1 MDKIRV
7 TLISAIALVTF
18 YGFIQFA
25 EFKKEKD
32 SQALVERHES
42 ASQFNESS
50 VPQVEQNTS
59 NDSDDVPSLV
69 TKTAI
74 QESPK
79 SQATSLIQV
88 KTDNFTLSIDKEGG
102 DIVYLALNKQ
112 AAQLETPEIP
122 FVLLQENNQHFYIAQ
137 SGIFGKDGIDTKE
150 GRARFSSAS
159 NEYTLGDQDTLN
171 VDLNFQQGAVS
182 IIKRFT
188 FTKDDYLINVDY
200 LIDNKSQQPW
210 EASFYAQIKRDSQ
223 RPVEETSGMGMSP
236 YLGFATRTKE
246 DRFKKISFSDLDEKK
261 ESFDIQG
268 GWVAMIQHYF
278 LSAWVFDESK
288 NTQYSLFESK
298 KDGLNIA
305 RGISSETIVEPGQ
318 TGVIKASF
326 YAGPKD
332 QYRLEKISE
341 GLDLS
346 VDYSFLWMIA
356 QPLYALLYF
365 INNGVLHLFGNSFD
379 IFGGVGNWGFA
390 IIILTLIVKLCFY
403 SLNVKAYTSMAKMR
417 AIQPKMLALKDRY
430 GDDRQKLSQETMAL
444 YKKEGVNPIG
454 GCLPMLVQMPIFI
467 ALYWVLMESVE
478 LRHAPFI
485 GWIHDLSAMDPY
497 FILPL
502 IMGASM
508 WVQQKMQ
515 PAPPDPMQAKIMQF
529 LPVIFTFFFLFFPA
543 GLVLYWVVNNL
554 VTIAQQWYIT
564 RQLEK
569 KSA

>member
-7 TLISAIALVTF
+7 TLISAIALITF

-25 EFKKEKD
+25 DFKKEKD
-32 SQALVERHES
+32 LAKLADRHE
-42 ASQFNESS
+42 AATQFNESS
-50 VPQVEQNTS
+50 VPAAIPSTKKDN
-59 NDSDDVPSLV
+59 DDVPAV
-69 TKTAI
+69 TTK
-74 QESPK
+74 QELKETPK
-79 SQATSLIQV
+79 LSTQSLIQV
-88 KTDNFTLSIDKEGG
+88 NTDNFTLSIDKEGG

-112 AAQLETPEIP
+112 SAQLETPNIP
-122 FVLLQENNQHFYIAQ
+122 FVLLQENNQHTYIAS
-137 SGIFGKDGIDTKE
+137 SGLFGKDGVDTQK
-150 GRARFSSAS
+150 GRAIYSSAS
-159 NEYTLGDQDTLN
+159 DEYSMGEQKTLT
-171 VDLNFQQGAVS
+171 VDLNYQQGATS

-188 FTKDDYLINVDY
+188 FTKDDYLIKVEY

-236 YLGFATRTKE
+236 YLGFAVRTKD
-246 DRFKKISFSDLDEKK
+246 DRFKKISFSDLEEQK
-261 ESFDIQG
+261 ENFDLQG
-268 GWVAMIQHYF
+268 GWIAMIQHYF
-278 LSAWVFDESK
+278 LSAWVFDEKK
-288 NTQYSLFESK
+288 NTQFSLFETGK
-298 KDGLNIA
+298 NLNIA
-305 RGISSETIVEPGQ
+305 RGISSETVVEPGE
-318 TGVIKASF
+318 TGVISAEF

-508 WVQQKMQ
+508 WAQQKMQ
-515 PAPPDPMQAKIMQF
+515 PSPPDPMQAKVMQF

-564 RQLEK
+564 RKLEQ